1 MKRCYNTYKKYGI
14 NNITKNMLELF
25 QGSIG
30 KALELKDKQEEY
42 LKIDNLIEN
51 LSKSDLIDI
60 TKNAEI
66 LYQTKDE
73 IFEMLDYI
81 NIILLRLARNDV
93 RYTKCIQ
100 IVENTKQRIIKNA
113 NYDMSIDN
121 MLFNVWEEIV

>member
-1 MKRCYNTYKKYGI
+1 
-14 NNITKNMLELF
+14 MLELF